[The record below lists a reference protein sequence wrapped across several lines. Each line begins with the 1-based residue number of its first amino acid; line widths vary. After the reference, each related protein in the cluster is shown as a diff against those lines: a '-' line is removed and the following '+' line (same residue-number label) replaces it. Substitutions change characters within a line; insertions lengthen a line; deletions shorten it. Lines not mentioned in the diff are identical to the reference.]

1 LDQPDLIGFDAT
13 PPGFV
18 YQSEF
23 LTPQEETKLL
33 QRMKTLPL
41 QEAVYRQ
48 WQARRRIVSYGGR
61 YDFSRQSLDPAPP
74 IPDFLDFLRKRI
86 AEWAA
91 IRPEAI
97 QHAVI
102 AEYGVGTQLGWHRDV
117 PQFDQVMGVSI
128 AGQAR
133 MRLRP
138 YPPVKGA
145 RAAVAIELARRS
157 AYRFQGPA
165 RWEWQHAISP
175 TRELRYSITFRTL
188 RRREGDPAQV
198 ATETLQGP
206 WH

>member
-1 LDQPDLIGFDAT
+1 LEQRDLVGFDAT
-13 PPGFV
+13 PTGFI
-18 YQSEF
+18 YQAEF
-23 LTPQEETKLL
+23 LSSEEENELL
-33 QRMKTLPL
+33 QRVESLPFR
-41 QEAVYRQ
+41 EAVYRQ

-61 YDFSRQSLDPAPP
+61 YDFSRRTLDPAPP
-74 IPDFLDFLRKRI
+74 IPEFLEFLRKRI

-91 IRPEAI
+91 IPPEAI

-102 AEYGVGTQLGWHRDV
+102 AEYGKGTELGWHRDV
-117 PQFDQVMGVSI
+117 PQFEQVMGVSI

-138 YPPVKGA
+138 YPPAKGA
-145 RAAVAIELARRS
+145 RATIAIELARRS

-188 RRREGDPAQV
+188 RRREGDP
-198 ATETLQGP
+198 
-206 WH
+206 

>member
-1 LDQPDLIGFDAT
+1 LEQPDLIGFDAT

-18 YQSEF
+18 YQPDF
-23 LTPQEETKLL
+23 LTPQEETELT
-33 QRMKTLPL
+33 QRFRSLPF

-61 YDFSRQSLDPAPP
+61 YDFSRHSLDPAPP
-74 IPDFLDFLRKRI
+74 IPHFLDFLRKRI

-91 IRPEAI
+91 IDPKAI

-102 AEYGVGTQLGWHRDV
+102 AEYGMGTQLGWHRDV
-117 PQFDQVMGVSI
+117 PQFDQVMGVSL

-138 YPPVKGA
+138 YPPAKGA
-145 RAAVAIELARRS
+145 RAAVAIDLARRS

-188 RRREGDPAQV
+188 RSREGDA
-198 ATETLQGP
+198 
-206 WH
+206 